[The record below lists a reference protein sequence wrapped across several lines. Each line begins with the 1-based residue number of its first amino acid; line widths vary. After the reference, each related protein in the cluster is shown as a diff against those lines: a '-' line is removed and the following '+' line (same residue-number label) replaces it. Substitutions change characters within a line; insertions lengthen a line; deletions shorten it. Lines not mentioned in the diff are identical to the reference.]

1 MNEKLIAD
9 RFKEIITDGLGLD
22 LTEPNLKD
30 TPNRVARMYVNE
42 IFSGL
47 DEKNEPKMTLFPN
60 TDKTDSIIQLDTM
73 KFSSTCS
80 HHFVP
85 FSGHAWTLYI
95 PDKTIVGA
103 SKFSRVINY
112 FANRPQT
119 QERMT
124 KQIADYVMK
133 VAKPKGFMIYTRAVH
148 QCMICRGI
156 KQSNT
161 SGMSCD
167 EVRGA
172 FAEDSRLESKGLMMI
187 NMSLKMNSI

>member
-1 MNEKLIAD
+1 MNEKLIEEK
-9 RFKEIITDGLGLD
+9 FKDIIVDGLGLD
-22 LTEPNLKD
+22 LNEPNLKD
-30 TPNRVARMYVNE
+30 TPKRIARMYVNE

-47 DEKNEPKMTLFPN
+47 DNNNEPKMTLFPN
-60 TDKTDSIIQLDTM
+60 DDNTSSIVQLDTM

-85 FSGHAWTLYI
+85 FSGHAWALYI
-95 PDKTIVGA
+95 PDKHIIGA

-112 FANRPQT
+112 FADRPQT

-124 KQIADYVMK
+124 KQIAEYVMK
-133 VAKPKGFMIYTRAVH
+133 VAKPKGFMIFTRAAH

-156 KQSNT
+156 KQNNT
-161 SGMSCD
+161 SGMSCN

-172 FAEDSRLESKGLMMI
+172 FAEDSTLEMKGLMMI
-187 NMSLKMNSI
+187 DMSLKMR